1 VPTAREQGA
10 RYNLIIACMISG
22 IKTAGTLSG
31 HVYGTGEPERKCK
44 GKRAKTRMGKSEIP
58 IFLSGADE
66 VVVVRIFPETGKER
80 RASHE
85 EFLFV

>member
-1 VPTAREQGA
+1 
-10 RYNLIIACMISG
+10 MISG

-44 GKRAKTRMGKSEIP
+44 GKRAKTLMSKPEILM
-58 IFLSGADE
+58 FFSGADE
-66 VVVVRIFPETGKER
+66 AAVVMIFPETGKER

-85 EFLFV
+85 WFLIVLQLNEN